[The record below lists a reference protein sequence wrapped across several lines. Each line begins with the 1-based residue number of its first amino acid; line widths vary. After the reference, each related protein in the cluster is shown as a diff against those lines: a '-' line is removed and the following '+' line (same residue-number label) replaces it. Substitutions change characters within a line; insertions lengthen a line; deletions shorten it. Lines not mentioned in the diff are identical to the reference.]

1 MKISKFDNALMFSNK
16 NVEKAMRK
24 VVNESCNAVLMEV
37 FEDKCILA
45 DHTTGQIFEA
55 DFSFDGKTFVFENF
69 NEVQLEK
76 DDDSLKESIG
86 SFFDDEIV
94 NLSEAYEKF
103 ASKTA
108 DNFENSLTE
117 ALSSKNMEEVINYDQ
132 LSEADFSEI
141 KETKLFEDFSAR
153 INSHPLNNVKKFN
166 WSDPVKVSLI
176 DEDLDKVVNKSL
188 KTKAKKLKS
197 NVEFKKALKESAEE
211 LMNGN
216 SYAIE
221 ELVNE
226 NVEIVGLDKAELKEL
241 VGFSVIGD
249 KDLMES
255 RNKIVKAIENIISE
269 SDELSNKKAVIFEE
283 ANETEDSDAPEANEA
298 DVEKA
303 IDALEKAK
311 ENISDDKLAEKI
323 DSIIDALNNA
333 KDAGETDVAA
343 VKECVSLFN
352 L

>member
-1 MKISKFDNALMFSNK
+1 MNY
-16 NVEKAMRK
+16 
-24 VVNESCNAVLMEV
+24 
-37 FEDKCILA
+37 FE
-45 DHTTGQIFEA
+45 
-55 DFSFDGKTFVFENF
+55 
-69 NEVQLEK
+69 
-76 DDDSLKESIG
+76 
-86 SFFDDEIV
+86 EI
-94 NLSEAYEKF
+94 
-103 ASKTA
+103 
-108 DNFENSLTE
+108 
-117 ALSSKNMEEVINYDQ
+117 
-132 LSEADFSEI
+132 
-141 KETKLFEDFSAR
+141 
-153 INSHPLNNVKKFN
+153 
-166 WSDPVKVSLI
+166 
-176 DEDLDKVVNKSL
+176 
-188 KTKAKKLKS
+188 
-197 NVEFKKALKESAEE
+197 
-211 LMNGN
+211 MNGN

-311 ENISDDKLAEKI
+311 ENISDDKLSEKI

>member
-1 MKISKFDNALMFSNK
+1 
-16 NVEKAMRK
+16 
-24 VVNESCNAVLMEV
+24 
-37 FEDKCILA
+37 
-45 DHTTGQIFEA
+45 
-55 DFSFDGKTFVFENF
+55 
-69 NEVQLEK
+69 
-76 DDDSLKESIG
+76 
-86 SFFDDEIV
+86 
-94 NLSEAYEKF
+94 
-103 ASKTA
+103 
-108 DNFENSLTE
+108 
-117 ALSSKNMEEVINYDQ
+117 
-132 LSEADFSEI
+132 
-141 KETKLFEDFSAR
+141 
-153 INSHPLNNVKKFN
+153 
-166 WSDPVKVSLI
+166 
-176 DEDLDKVVNKSL
+176 
-188 KTKAKKLKS
+188 
-197 NVEFKKALKESAEE
+197 
-211 LMNGN
+211 MNGN

-226 NVEIVGLDKAELKEL
+226 NVEIVGSDKAELKEL

-283 ANETEDSDAPEANEA
+283 ADETETSDAPEANEA